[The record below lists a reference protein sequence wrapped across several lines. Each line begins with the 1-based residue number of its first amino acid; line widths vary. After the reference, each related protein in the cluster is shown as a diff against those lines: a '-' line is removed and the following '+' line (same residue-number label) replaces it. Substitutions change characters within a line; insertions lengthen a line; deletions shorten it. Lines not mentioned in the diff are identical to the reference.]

1 MNNQVAILRSF
12 IHLINNADELSKHEL
27 LQELEDFA
35 RDELSVLRPYS
46 SSFRDYF
53 KFGHGVYDRAPLYLN
68 QSDRGDTA
76 FTYGSQP
83 PVMGFELELEASKPT
98 PHALE
103 LEEIAANILSYTE
116 DVMCKRD
123 GSLQHGFEIISQPAT
138 YFYYENHFNW
148 SWLKEVIKSDF
159 IVNGI
164 GERGFHIHINRAS
177 FVDEAHTQRF
187 ADAIVADVKMFQ
199 RLSVDSFFAPEHRY
213 CATRTSNPDDS
224 IGRYCAVNLL
234 HRNTVEVRCFEPV
247 PTKGQILT
255 YMQYMLDTQEKTKG
269 EQK

>member
-1 MNNQVAILRSF
+1 MNNKTSALRS
-12 IHLINNADELSKHEL
+12 LINIINDAGEMSKGEL
-27 LQELEDFA
+27 LYELEAFA
-35 RDELSVLRPYS
+35 QDELSVLRPYS
-46 SSFRDYF
+46 SSFYKEF
-53 KFGHGVYDRAPLYLN
+53 KFGHSIYDRMALHSNN
-68 QSDRGDTA
+68 QHGVPFA
-76 FTYGSQP
+76 YGIEP
-83 PVMGFELELEASKPT
+83 PVMGFELELEASNPT
-98 PHALE
+98 THSLE

-123 GSLQHGFEIISQPAT
+123 GSLEQGFEIISHPAT

-159 IVNGI
+159 ILNGI

-199 RLSVDSFFAPEHRY
+199 RLSVDSFFAPEHRF
-213 CATRTSNPDDS
+213 CATRSSSPDDS
-224 IGRYCAVNLL
+224 TGRYCAVNLL

-247 PTKGQILT
+247 PTKEQILT
-255 YMQYMLDTQEKTKG
+255 YMQYMVDTQEKTKG

>member
-46 SSFRDYF
+46 SSFSKEF
-53 KFGHGVYDRAPLYLN
+53 KFGHGIHDRMRLYHN
-68 QSDRGDTA
+68 NGDSPFA
-76 FTYGSQP
+76 YGTET
-83 PVMGFELELEASKPT
+83 PVMGFELELEASKRT

-103 LEEIAANILSYTE
+103 SEELAANILSYTE

-123 GSLQHGFEIISQPAT
+123 GSLEQGFEIISQPAT
-138 YFYYENHFNW
+138 FFYYENHFNW
-148 SWLKEVIKSDF
+148 GWTSPIIKSDF
-159 IVNGI
+159 KVNGI

-199 RLSVDSFFAPEHRY
+199 RLSVDSFFAPEHSY

>member
-35 RDELSVLRPYS
+35 RDELSVLQPYS
-46 SSFRDYF
+46 SSFRKDF
-53 KFGHGVYDRAPLYLN
+53 RFGENDYDRAPLYSHMSN
-68 QSDRGDTA
+68 EP
-76 FTYGSQP
+76 FPYGLEQ
-83 PVMGFELELEASKPT
+83 PVMGFELELEARKKT
-98 PHALE
+98 PYALE
-103 LEEIAANILSYTE
+103 AEELAANILSYTQ
-116 DVMCKRD
+116 DLMCKRD
-123 GSLQHGFEIISQPAT
+123 GSLEQGFEVISQPAT
-138 YFYYENHFNW
+138 YFYFMRHFNW
-148 SWLKEVIKSDF
+148 NWVKEVVKSDF
-159 IVNGI
+159 IMNGI

-199 RLSVDSFFAPEHRY
+199 RLGVESFFAPEHRY
-213 CATRTSNPDDS
+213 CETRTSNPDDS

-234 HRNTVEVRCFEPV
+234 HRNTIEVRCFEPV
-247 PTKGQILT
+247 ATKNQILT
-255 YMQYMLDTQEKTKG
+255 YMQYMLDIQTNTRG